1 MKFAK
6 YIFFLVIGVI
16 CSVNIDKSNKI
27 ITYIYSHIS
36 PINGE
41 LLAIANIQKLP
52 LVTTPFFIQKEL
64 NLLQKFLIMNDVKP
78 FISHQA
84 SHILLNLILC
94 NNKSTYLRSMFN
106 ILLEGYILEEKENEE
121 NMIKLNNLFNLG
133 LIDTLLKVRFYYY
146 NDLRA
151 KEALIILYSKET
163 HKKHYSNLEM
173 IEFIDRKFKLLK
185 PFKEM
190 LVGMIMRLS
199 DNDKGSVIEAYM
211 EENLYEKEPQLKIE
225 KPYTS
230 NKKLIDKINEN
241 NVEIS
246 ADKNEFDYINQTESE
261 HINRLNNDVQ
271 KMISEAKKLNV
282 QRQEKSSFSL
292 VRRLS
297 KEEAAETLS
306 SLKSSLG
313 FSFKQRQEKFISE
326 QSLNNKN
333 NEVYKFGYKF
343 IEQNDLPINKTL
355 HLKLNEIKNDLKNT
369 YMDFLFNKTF
379 KSSYPYLDNKGIMNR
394 SIYPSYENHIKML
407 LNLNELLKPFPLI
420 PPVVHKIDIVEP
432 KEKFNLKTDITKT
445 FDGVNFTM
453 KFKQEDFAKT
463 SMEKIIS
470 IKRAQN
476 KTIEFNSNIN
486 PVKGLINEETFKK
499 LISFE
504 SPQNSKENIAI
515 SEIISSLFR
524 LLQKIQEKK
533 KCSDNYICAE
543 IGFITGPFDIREK
556 NKTEPFLPPVFPNR
570 TENETKK
577 NETPSQPFIIIDDD
591 EDCDELTMKNG
602 FNPFRFQE
610 INTPQIDY
618 TITNKLYR
626 RIMIGNMIYSQEIF
640 KEGMNMIVVKR
651 NANYDKIYENT
662 FNTGFDR
669 NDSEEMANILGKIA
683 CDSIIII
690 SAMGNYKN
698 AITQRLIKELKQIG
712 LGDKDIDSFKDNTAL
727 IIIGRR
733 GLCRNNGFTISK
745 SVPQFVSQ
753 NKRTSFTSTNI
764 LNLELDISK
773 DNRFDFNSPTVCAVT
788 PSRGSILGGQH
799 IQIKG
804 LNLGNHTTDINEI
817 LVKGVICGDFLSVSN
832 NEISCVT
839 RASTIMGSGP
849 GGVVVKMKNGLESPS
864 DICNYFEYVGQSKES
879 IELMKKTFEKSKKMA
894 NLPSYINDNSIEK
907 ESIYDYFI
915 KNRKRIYEKGALSK
929 KDIFENK
936 INSLVQ
942 DNIKNIISSI
952 NPNAKIESGMN
963 QNNFLAKKRLFNGRK
978 RFQFVIDSLQQQ

>member
-1 MKFAK
+1 MKLTK
-6 YIFFLVIGVI
+6 YILILFIGII
-16 CSVNIDKSNKI
+16 CSENIDKNNKI

-64 NLLQKFLIMNDVKP
+64 NLLQKFLIMSDIKP

-94 NNKSTYLRSMFN
+94 DNKSTYLRTMFN
-106 ILLEGYILEEKENEE
+106 ILLEGYILEENENEE
-121 NMIKLNNLFNLG
+121 NMIKLNNLFNFG
-133 LIDTLLKVRFYYY
+133 LIDTLLKVKFYYY
-146 NDLRA
+146 NDLQA
-151 KEALIILYSKET
+151 KEALIILYNKEV
-163 HKKHYSNLEM
+163 HKKQYSNLEM
-173 IEFIDRKFKLLK
+173 IEFLDRKFKLLK

-190 LVGMIMRLS
+190 LIGMIMRLS
-199 DNDKGSVIEAYM
+199 DSDKGSVIEAYM
-211 EENLYEKEPQLKIE
+211 EENLYEKESELKIE
-225 KPYTS
+225 KPYIS
-230 NKKLIDKINEN
+230 NKTFIDTVEEN
-241 NVEIS
+241 NTEVSIDE
-246 ADKNEFDYINQTESE
+246 NEFNYINQTESD
-261 HINRLNNDVQ
+261 HINNLNNDIN
-271 KMISEAKKLNV
+271 KMVAEAKGLNV
-282 QRQEKSSFSL
+282 QEQDQPSVSL

-297 KEEAAETLS
+297 KEEAHEALN
-306 SLKSSLG
+306 SLKASMG
-313 FSFKQRQEKFISE
+313 FSFKQKQEKYISE
-326 QSLNNKN
+326 QSLNNKK
-333 NEVYKFGYKF
+333 NEVYKFGYRF

-355 HLKLNEIKNDLKNT
+355 HVKLNEIKNDLKNT

-379 KSSYPYLDNKGIMNR
+379 KSYPYLDNKGIMNR
-394 SIYPSYENHIKML
+394 SIYPKYENHIKML
-407 LNLNELLKPFPLI
+407 LKLNELLMPFPLV
-420 PPVVHKIDIVEP
+420 PPVIRKIDIVEP
-432 KEKFNLKTDITKT
+432 KERFNLKTDITKS

-453 KFKQEDFAKT
+453 KFKQEEFARE

-470 IKRAQN
+470 IKSSQN
-476 KTIEFNSNIN
+476 KTIEFNSNVN

-504 SPQNSKENIAI
+504 SPQNNKENIAI
-515 SEIISSLFR
+515 SEIISGLFR
-524 LLQKIQEKK
+524 LLRKIQENN

-543 IGFITGPFDIREK
+543 IGIITGPFDIKEK
-556 NKTEPFLPPVFPNR
+556 NKTEPFLPPVYPNK

-577 NETPSQPFIIIDDD
+577 NETPSQPSIIIDDD

-610 INTPQIDY
+610 VDPPQIEY

-626 RIMIGNMIYSQEIF
+626 KIMIGNMIYSQEIF
-640 KEGMNMIVVKR
+640 NEGMNMIVVKR
-651 NANYDKIYENT
+651 DANYDKLYEKT
-662 FNTGFDR
+662 FNTGYDR
-669 NDSEEMANILGKIA
+669 NESEEMANILGKIA

-690 SAMGNYKN
+690 SGMGNYKN

-712 LGDKDIDSFKDNTAL
+712 LGDNDIDSFQDNKAL
-727 IIIGRR
+727 LIIGRR
-733 GLCRNNGFTISK
+733 GLCRNNGFTASK
-745 SVPQFVSQ
+745 SIPQYVPQD
-753 NKRTSFTSTNI
+753 KGTSFTSTTVF
-764 LNLELDISK
+764 NLEFDISK
-773 DNRFDFNSPTVCAVT
+773 DNRFNYNSPTVCAVT

-817 LVKGVICGDFLSVSN
+817 LVKGVMCGDFLSVSN

-839 RASTIMGSGP
+839 RASTIMGSGA

-864 DICNYFEYVGQSKES
+864 DVCNYFEYVGQSKES

-894 NLPSYINDNSIEK
+894 NLPTYINDNSVEK

-929 KDIFENK
+929 KDIYENK

-942 DNIKNIISSI
+942 DNIKKMISTI
-952 NPNAKIESGMN
+952 NPNVNIDSDLI
-963 QNNFLAKKRLFNGRK
+963 QNNFFVNKRVFNGRK
-978 RFQFVIDSLQQQ
+978 RFQFVIDSLKQ